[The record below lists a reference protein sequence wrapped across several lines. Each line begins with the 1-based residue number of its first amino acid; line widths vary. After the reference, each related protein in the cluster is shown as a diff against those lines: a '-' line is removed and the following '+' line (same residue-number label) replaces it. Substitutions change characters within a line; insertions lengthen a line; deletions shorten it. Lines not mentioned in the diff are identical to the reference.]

1 MRMVFGFR
9 ANSLSTVFIAFASLS
24 PGSPVI
30 ICKPSSKP
38 YARIN
43 RAVFSTSFAVCPRRL
58 SSNTS
63 PSIDCA
69 PSSIAVTPYCFNTV
83 RRSSSMA
90 SGRVEQ
96 RIPAKPYVSH
106 AACAIFK
113 SDQTVIGVDCR
124 EAAAE
129 KCDLGVLHALPHLLC
144 CALQQ
149 RRHFFRL
156 RLMIFTCN
164 AVLITEA
171 ALLRAAVVRNK
182 N

>member
-1 MRMVFGFR
+1 MVFGFR
-9 ANSLSTVFIAFASLS
+9 PTAFRQSSSPLRHCRRAARSSSAS
-24 PGSPVI
+24 
-30 ICKPSSKP
+30 
-38 YARIN
+38 
-43 RAVFSTSFAVCPRRL
+43 RAQSRMRELTAQRFPHPFAVCPRRL

-69 PSSIAVTPYCFNTV
+69 PGSIAVTPYCFNTV

-106 AACAIFK
+106 AACAVLK
-113 SDQTVIGVDCR
+113 APNGNRVDCR

-129 KCDLGVLHALPHLLC
+129 KCDLGVLRAPHLLC
-144 CALQQ
+144 CALRQ
-149 RRHFFRL
+149 RHHFFRL
-156 RLMIFTCN
+156 RLMIFTRN

-171 ALLRAAVVRNK
+171 ALLRATVVRNK